1 MDFRITSSNEF
12 QAPRMPGTNI
22 PAELNSFENFLKS
35 GTHSTP
41 RKLTTRTSFG
51 GGFAWPKKSNS
62 PDAKTAKD
70 GKKSKHARK
79 GDRKNKNKSSRE
91 NLQLRQ
97 VEGKSKQLRDSLEN
111 M

>member
-1 MDFRITSSNEF
+1 MRTSSNEF

-62 PDAKTAKD
+62 PTAKD
-70 GKKSKHARK
+70 GKKIKHARK

-97 VEGKSKQLRDSLEN
+97 VDGKRQQLRDSLEN